1 MRVRRSL
8 LVVGATLGLLA
19 GVTPPVHADPTDT
32 YIVLLKNTVS
42 ATAVTPSVVGSN
54 AKALPAAHAAIAELT
69 AAKAAALAS
78 NPNVKKVIKNARIKA
93 TGTQTNPPWDL
104 DVLDSRTAGIDH
116 SYTSPNAG
124 AGVTVYVIDSGLT
137 TANSE
142 FASASVGAGINF
154 VQRGSLADPGY
165 GLAACGTMTND
176 TTVDPK
182 DTADQAGH
190 GTAVTSLVVG
200 ATVGVA
206 KSATVVPVRVLDC
219 NGGGLATDVF
229 LATDWILQNH
239 AAGTPAVVNISLGT
253 TGTILDDA
261 AQQLLDAGITVVAA
275 AGNDNVDA
283 CTETP
288 ARVPG
293 VITTAATTQA
303 IAEPVW
309 PDGQGTNYG
318 TCVDLYAPGDSVYAS
333 SRYASQY
340 MWATGTSFSS
350 PLTAG
355 AAALV
360 LAAHPT
366 YTPAQVSTDLTNRAS
381 YGVVSGARSVNKL
394 LNVGPLGTFTGTAP
408 TVSGALY
415 AGETASAVLHWTPAP
430 TTVTYQ
436 WQRNGTPIGGAT
448 GATYASVQAD
458 LNQNITVVATG
469 DYPGYT
475 TVTATSDPW
484 VPAQALLMTPGSP
497 TIKGTPA
504 VTCPLVGDPGVWD
517 PADGTQT
524 YQWRRDGVNIPAAT
538 SLTYT
543 PTTADL
549 GHLLTFAVT
558 STKTGYL
565 AATAV
570 SQPTAAVQSA
580 TSQLAYAAF
589 VRATYQDFLGRP
601 AEEWE
606 VNVRV
611 ASLAG
616 GYGKLNYLNELANS
630 DEWLKAIVTSFYQNT
645 LGRAPDAGGLSNWI
659 GELRS
664 RRLTVAQVAAQF
676 YASEE
681 FYTLHAGATNQSW
694 VTELYRQILH
704 REPDAGGLTAWTNL
718 TNSGRMNRGQ
728 IAENFYQSNESRM
741 DRVSTLYQELLKRTP
756 DPTGWPYWTVQVLY
770 TGDIWLAV
778 SLSSSEEYWSIAH
791 TRY

>member
-8 LVVGATLGLLA
+8 LVVGASLGLLA

-32 YIVLLKNTVS
+32 YIVVLKNTVS

-93 TGTQTNPPWDL
+93 SGTQINPPWDL

-116 SYTSPNAG
+116 SYAYPNAG

-142 FASASVGAGINF
+142 FASASVGAGYNF
-154 VQRGSLADPGY
+154 VPTS
-165 GLAACGTMTND
+165 GTSDCTTLSPPID
-176 TTVDPK
+176 TA

-206 KSATVVPVRVLDC
+206 KSATVVPVRVLDKD
-219 NGGGLATDVF
+219 GGGCADDVF

-239 AAGTPAVVNISLGT
+239 VAGTPAVVNISLGT
-253 TGTILDDA
+253 SGTILDDA

-293 VITTAATTQA
+293 VITAAATTQA

-318 TCVDLYAPGDSVYAS
+318 TCVDVYAPGDSVLAS
-333 SRYASQY
+333 SRTTGY
-340 MWATGTSFSS
+340 MLATGTSFSS
-350 PLTAG
+350 PLAAG

-360 LAAHPT
+360 LGANPT
-366 YTPAQVSTDLTNRAS
+366 YSPAQVSADLSNRAS
-381 YGVVSGARSVNKL
+381 YGVVNGARSINKL
-394 LNVGPLGTFTGTAP
+394 LNVGPLGTFSGTAP

-415 AGETASAVLHWTPAP
+415 AGETASAVVHWTPAP
-430 TTVTYQ
+430 TAVTYQ

-448 GATYASVQAD
+448 SSTYASVLAD
-458 LNQNITVVATG
+458 LGQNITVVATG
-469 DYPGYT
+469 DYPGYS

-484 VPAQALLMTPGSP
+484 VPAQGLVMTPGTP

-524 YQWRRDGVNIPAAT
+524 YQWRRDGVNIASAT
-538 SLTYT
+538 TVTYT
-543 PTTADL
+543 PTSADL

-565 AATAV
+565 ASTAV

-580 TSQLAYAAF
+580 TSQLAYEAF

-601 AEEWE
+601 AEDWE
-606 VNVRV
+606 VSVRV

-630 DEWLKAIVTSFYQNT
+630 DEWLKAIVTSFYRTT
-645 LGRAPDAGGLSNWI
+645 LGRDPDTGGLSNWI

-664 RRLTVAQVAAQF
+664 KRLTVAQVAAQF
-676 YASEE
+676 YASDE
-681 FYTLHAGATNQSW
+681 FYLFHAGATNQSW

-728 IAENFYQSNESRM
+728 IAENFYQSTESRM
-741 DRVSTLYQELLKRTP
+741 DRVSTLYEELLKRTP
-756 DPTGWPYWTVQVLY
+756 DPTGWPYWTAQVLV

-778 SLSSSEEYWSIAH
+778 SLSSSEEYWNIAH